1 MHLKAHWLE
10 EYSNAESTD
19 ILRELALTHCSLA
32 GAEGKKIAGYIHRQD
47 FKSLCAFELDYTKD
61 LTVSEFAHLRQ
72 ALGFFTKLEDLD
84 IGIDK
89 EEAAWKKFVWA
100 EDRCR
105 ETNRLFKLRRS
116 GKFQFFPEV
125 ESQLFVAQQKIAQVL
140 GPFPGLSK
148 LGLRFGKGAT
158 TLTKKRSASVVE
170 KLGAGVSCS
179 EGLFPLA
186 KSLLEEVPAWLESL
200 SQVDRVDEDGQEWA
214 SVPVVIHE
222 GKLEFVPKNAKT
234 YRATVTEPVLN
245 GIYQLALGDFMVR
258 RMTAFG
264 VDLKDQTLN
273 QRRALEG
280 SLTGALATL
289 DQTSASDLMALEL
302 IYDLLPL
309 DWAVGLARARTGKI
323 TYKGWSVPLQ
333 MFSSMG
339 NGFTFP
345 LESLIFWALAC
356 AVVKDTPGGV
366 SVFGDD
372 VIVPSEK
379 AADVIRLYEAVG
391 FTLNRNKS
399 YSTGPFRESCGKDF
413 YKGIDIR
420 PYYQKDLVSARTLFV
435 LHNFY
440 VRRLDYERAEIV
452 LRMIHPSLQI
462 WGPDDYGDG
471 HLVGD
476 HPMYR
481 KPSFERKGWRGYTFD
496 TFSILPRKDIR
507 PKRPGDCVLPSYSVY
522 RRSAEHLVPI
532 FKDVVKRL
540 VESRLTGAYS
550 MAHERFLARFNRG
563 FGQVAEVLP
572 ITDHKLDGGEVV
584 KAVAMPLSSD
594 SYRRISIYILG

>member
-19 ILRELALTHCSLA
+19 ILRELALTHTPHA
-32 GAEGKKIAGYIHRQD
+32 GEPGRRLAGYIHRQD
-47 FKSLCAFELDYTKD
+47 FRAVCAFEIDYTQD
-61 LTVSEFAHLRQ
+61 LTVSQFAHLRQ
-72 ALGFFTKLEDLD
+72 ALGYFTKLEDLD
-84 IGIDK
+84 IGVDK
-89 EEAAWKKFVWA
+89 EAVAWKKFVWA

-105 ETNRLFKLRRS
+105 ETNRIFKLRRS
-116 GKFQFFPEV
+116 GRFQFLPVV

-140 GPFPGLSK
+140 GSFPGLSK

-158 TLTKKRSASVVE
+158 TLTKKRYASVVE

-179 EGLFPLA
+179 EDLFPMA

-200 SQVDRVDEDGQEWA
+200 SEMDRIDEDGQEWA

-222 GKLEFVPKNAKT
+222 GRLEFVPKNAKT

-245 GIYQLALGDFMVR
+245 GVYQLALGDFMVR

-264 VDLKDQTLN
+264 IDLKDQTLN

-302 IYDLLPL
+302 VYDLLPL

-323 TYKGWSVPLQ
+323 TYQGWSTSQ
-333 MFSSMG
+333 QKFSSMG

-345 LESLIFWALAC
+345 LESLIFWALAS
-356 AVVKDTPGGV
+356 AVVGDTPGGV

-372 VIVPSEK
+372 VIVPSER

-391 FTLNRNKS
+391 FTLNRDKS

-435 LHNFY
+435 LHNHY
-440 VRRLDYERAEIV
+440 VRRLDYERAETV
-452 LRMIHPSLQI
+452 LKLIHPSLQI
-462 WGPDDYGDG
+462 WGPDNYGDG
-471 HLVGD
+471 HLIGD

-481 KPSFERKGWRGYTFD
+481 KPSFEKKGWRGYTFD
-496 TFSILPRKDIR
+496 TFSIRPRKDIR
-507 PKRPGDCVLPSYSVY
+507 PQRPGDCVLPSYSVY

-532 FKDVVKRL
+532 LQDAVKRL
-540 VESRLTGAYS
+540 VESRLSGSHS
-550 MAHERFLARFNRG
+550 MAHERFLAAFSRG
-563 FGQVAEVLP
+563 IGQVVEVLP
-572 ITDHKLDGGEVV
+572 ITDHKLDDGGLV
-584 KAVAMPLSSD
+584 KAVALPLPD
-594 SYRRISIYILG
+594 EMYRRISIYILG